1 MHNADIK
8 KNEGRGCSSV
18 VECLPSMQEAEF
30 EPQYSKKKKEK
41 KRKGPALFIDIRKL
55 PKHICGKNLIKED
68 TIISFME
75 KSIVCICMQH
85 VYIVFM

>member
-1 MHNADIK
+1 MQILKRMRAEDVAQ
-8 KNEGRGCSSV
+8 SLSV
-18 VECLPSMQEAEF
+18 CLACRRLSLSPSTA
-30 EPQYSKKKKEK
+30 KKKKEK